1 LIAGILLPGVP
12 FAIETAPRL
21 SDREII
27 ESLAE
32 IKAEFKVIHER
43 FEAVEQRM
51 DAEFKRM
58 DQRFERMDRR
68 MAEGFSEQM
77 NVTLM
82 LFGSLI
88 MLITALFAYN
98 RVGPP
103 HGGQAPRAE
112 TRCGRGKD
120 HQARTGLAARPRP
133 RQPGRPKLTRLIQV
147 LAGRDQPLAADLKH
161 AALLL
166 LAAIGLRLSIPA
178 TDCADE
184 HGSFC
189 SASII
194 CPLLPNLLITWH
206 TL

>member
-1 LIAGILLPGVP
+1 MIAGILLPGVP

-58 DQRFERMDRR
+58 DRR

-88 MLITALFAYN
+88 MLIPPSSPTIAWDRRTAVKPLE
-98 RVGPP
+98 
-103 HGGQAPRAE
+103 Q
-112 TRCGRGKD
+112 
-120 HQARTGLAARPRP
+120 
-133 RQPGRPKLTRLIQV
+133 KLDAVEEKITRLE
-147 LAGRDQPLAADLKH
+147 LALQRDLDLASPEGPSSPASSKSSPDATNPSPPTSSTLLCCWLPSVFGSRFPPRIVRMNTGRFVPY
-161 AALLL
+161 
-166 LAAIGLRLSIPA
+166 P
-178 TDCADE
+178 
-184 HGSFC
+184 
-189 SASII
+189 
-194 CPLLPNLLITWH
+194 
-206 TL
+206 

>member
-1 LIAGILLPGVP
+1 MIAGILLPGVP

-21 SDREII
+21 SDREI
-27 ESLAE
+27 
-32 IKAEFKVIHER
+32 KAEFKVIHER
-43 FEAVEQRM
+43 CEVVEQRM
-51 DAEFKRM
+51 DAEFK
-58 DQRFERMDRR
+58 RMDRR

-103 HGGQAPRAE
+103 HSGQALGAE

-120 HQARTGLAARPRP
+120 HQARTALAARPRP

-161 AALLL
+161 AALLLLL

>member
-1 LIAGILLPGVP
+1 MIAGILLPGVP

-58 DQRFERMDRR
+58 DRR

-88 MLITALFAYN
+88 MLMPSSPTIAWDRRTAVKPLE
-98 RVGPP
+98 
-103 HGGQAPRAE
+103 Q
-112 TRCGRGKD
+112 
-120 HQARTGLAARPRP
+120 
-133 RQPGRPKLTRLIQV
+133 KLDAVEEKITRLE
-147 LAGRDQPLAADLKH
+147 LALQRDLDLASPE
-161 AALLL
+161 
-166 LAAIGLRLSIPA
+166 GPSSPA
-178 TDCADE
+178 SSKSLPDATNP
-184 HGSFC
+184 SLPTSSTPRC
-189 SASII
+189 SAAAGCHRSSALDSRHGL
-194 CPLLPNLLITWH
+194 CG
-206 TL
+206 

>member
-1 LIAGILLPGVP
+1 
-12 FAIETAPRL
+12 
-21 SDREII
+21 
-27 ESLAE
+27 
-32 IKAEFKVIHER
+32 
-43 FEAVEQRM
+43 M

-88 MLITALFAYN
+88 MLIALFAYN

-103 HGGQAPRAE
+103 HGGQALGAE

-120 HQARTGLAARPRP
+120 HQARTALAARPRP

-161 AALLL
+161 AALLLLL

>member
-51 DAEFKRM
+51 D
-58 DQRFERMDRR
+58 QRFERMDCR

-88 MLITALFAYN
+88 MLIALFAYN

-103 HGGQAPRAE
+103 HGGQAPGAE
-112 TRCGRGKD
+112 TRCGRRKD

-166 LAAIGLRLSIPA
+166 LLLAAIGLRLSIPA

>member
-1 LIAGILLPGVP
+1 
-12 FAIETAPRL
+12 
-21 SDREII
+21 
-27 ESLAE
+27 
-32 IKAEFKVIHER
+32 
-43 FEAVEQRM
+43 
-51 DAEFKRM
+51 
-58 DQRFERMDRR
+58 

-88 MLITALFAYN
+88 LLIALFAYN
-98 RVGPP
+98 RAGPP
-103 HGGQAPRAE
+103 HGGQALGAE

-133 RQPGRPKLTRLIQV
+133 RQPGRPRLTRLIQV
-147 LAGRDQPLAADLKH
+147 LAGPRPTPRRQPQARR

-189 SASII
+189 SSSII
-194 CPLLPNLLITWH
+194 CPPTPQPPDHLAHIVMLFGALTFVAPCVSPS
-206 TL
+206 

>member
-1 LIAGILLPGVP
+1 
-12 FAIETAPRL
+12 
-21 SDREII
+21 
-27 ESLAE
+27 
-32 IKAEFKVIHER
+32 
-43 FEAVEQRM
+43 M
-51 DAEFKRM
+51 DAEFK
-58 DQRFERMDRR
+58 RMDRR

-88 MLITALFAYN
+88 MLIALFAYN

-103 HGGQAPRAE
+103 HGGQAPGAE

-161 AALLL
+161 AALLCCCWL
-166 LAAIGLRLSIPA
+166 PSVF
-178 TDCADE
+178 
-184 HGSFC
+184 GSRFPPR
-189 SASII
+189 IVRMNTGRFV
-194 CPLLPNLLITWH
+194 PHP
-206 TL
+206 

>member
-1 LIAGILLPGVP
+1 MIAGILLPGVP

-58 DQRFERMDRR
+58 DRR

-103 HGGQAPRAE
+103 HSGQALGAE

-120 HQARTGLAARPRP
+120 HQARTALAARPRP

-161 AALLL
+161 AALLCCCWL
-166 LAAIGLRLSIPA
+166 PSVF
-178 TDCADE
+178 
-184 HGSFC
+184 GSRFPPR
-189 SASII
+189 IVRMNTGRFV
-194 CPLLPNLLITWH
+194 PHP
-206 TL
+206 

>member
-1 LIAGILLPGVP
+1 MIAGILLPGVP

-82 LFGSLI
+82 LFGSSPPSSPTI
-88 MLITALFAYN
+88 AWDRRTAVKPLE
-98 RVGPP
+98 
-103 HGGQAPRAE
+103 Q
-112 TRCGRGKD
+112 
-120 HQARTGLAARPRP
+120 
-133 RQPGRPKLTRLIQV
+133 KLDAVEEKITRLE
-147 LAGRDQPLAADLKH
+147 LALQRDLDLASPE
-161 AALLL
+161 
-166 LAAIGLRLSIPA
+166 GPSSPA
-178 TDCADE
+178 SSKSSPDATNP
-184 HGSFC
+184 SLPTSSTPRC
-189 SASII
+189 SAAAGCHRSSALDSRYGL
-194 CPLLPNLLITWH
+194 CG
-206 TL
+206 

>member
-1 LIAGILLPGVP
+1 MIAGILLPGVP

-32 IKAEFKVIHER
+32 IKVEFKVIHER

-58 DQRFERMDRR
+58 DQRFERIDRR

-103 HGGQAPRAE
+103 HGGQAPGAE

-120 HQARTGLAARPRP
+120 H
-133 RQPGRPKLTRLIQV
+133 
-147 LAGRDQPLAADLKH
+147 
-161 AALLL
+161 
-166 LAAIGLRLSIPA
+166 
-178 TDCADE
+178 
-184 HGSFC
+184 
-189 SASII
+189 
-194 CPLLPNLLITWH
+194 
-206 TL
+206 

>member
-1 LIAGILLPGVP
+1 MIAGILLPGVP

-58 DQRFERMDRR
+58 DRR

-82 LFGSLI
+82 LFGSSPPSSPTI
-88 MLITALFAYN
+88 AWDRRTAVKPLE
-98 RVGPP
+98 
-103 HGGQAPRAE
+103 Q
-112 TRCGRGKD
+112 
-120 HQARTGLAARPRP
+120 
-133 RQPGRPKLTRLIQV
+133 KLDAVEEKITRLE
-147 LAGRDQPLAADLKH
+147 LALQRDLDLASPE
-161 AALLL
+161 
-166 LAAIGLRLSIPA
+166 GPSSPA
-178 TDCADE
+178 SSKSSPDATNP
-184 HGSFC
+184 SLPTSSTPRC
-189 SASII
+189 SAAAGCHRSSALDSRHGL
-194 CPLLPNLLITWH
+194 CG
-206 TL
+206 